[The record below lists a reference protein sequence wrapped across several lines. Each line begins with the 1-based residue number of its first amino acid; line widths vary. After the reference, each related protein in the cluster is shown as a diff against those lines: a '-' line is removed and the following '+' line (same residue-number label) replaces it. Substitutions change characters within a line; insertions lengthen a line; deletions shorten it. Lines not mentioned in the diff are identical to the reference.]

1 MVTPGESD
9 MGAKQVLIL
18 NGSPR
23 KNGNSIILAE
33 QAAAGACAAGAE
45 VEVFMLADMDIR
57 PCDACD
63 SCQETGGGV
72 CVIRDDMQTLYPQL
86 RSADAIV
93 IAGPAYWFTVSAQTK
108 LFIDRCYALQGTQ
121 GNALAGKQVG
131 IILTFGD
138 TDPFSSGAINAI
150 RTFQDMCR
158 YVQASI
164 AGIVYGSASAAG
176 EIRNQPALLEKAF
189 QLGQQLGG
197 AG

>member
-1 MVTPGESD
+1 MS
-9 MGAKQVLIL
+9 ARQVLIV

-23 KNGNSIILAE
+23 KNGHSIILAE
-33 QAAAGACAAGAE
+33 QAAAGARAAGAE

-72 CVIRDDMQTLYPQL
+72 CVIRDDMQTLYPRL
-86 RSADAIV
+86 RRADAIV
-93 IAGPAYWFTVSAQTK
+93 VAGPVYWFTVSAQTK

-131 IILTFGD
+131 IVLTFGD

-158 YVQASI
+158 YVQAPI
-164 AGIVYGSASAAG
+164 AGIVYGSANAAG
-176 EIRNQPALLEKAF
+176 EIRNQPTLLEKAY

-197 AG
+197 AA